1 MAINVAGRKAAY
13 KGYEKYS
20 PYSINLRRR
29 ALGANLDDNG
39 NVQIYRKAVPTTPT
53 GTTAVVEKGL
63 VIKQDRGTNN
73 NGDEVLPRGEALH
86 IINEGNSYGI
96 LIDGRG
102 KDDTVISVGMR
113 IVMENE
119 GAGKNSALDL
129 SYVATDSA
137 KNYFAWFHEEN
148 TAWTTAKN
156 PESDSQAGWLKIM
169 VANTDYMIPYYAV
182 T

>member
-1 MAINVAGRKAAY
+1 MAINVAGRTTAY

-29 ALGANLDDNG
+29 ALGANLDNNG

-63 VIKQDRGTNN
+63 VINHARGTNN
-73 NGDEVLPRGEALH
+73 DGDEVIPGGEALH
-86 IINEGNSYGI
+86 IINDGNSYGI
-96 LIDGRG
+96 LIDGKG
-102 KDDTVISVGMR
+102 KHDTVISVGMR
-113 IVMENE
+113 VVMENE

-129 SYVATDSA
+129 SYVEANSA
-137 KNYFAWFHEEN
+137 KNYFAWFQETN
-148 TAWTTAKN
+148 STWTTAKN

-169 VANTDYMIPYYAV
+169 VGSTDYMIPYYAV